1 MGLLGNVAEWA
12 SLRPDLMQEQYVAI
26 FACLLRSDSDGIEVR
41 IHNFKIKILQEI
53 LFLLRTY
60 TKLKNFKNLF

>member
-12 SLRPDLMQEQYVAI
+12 SLRSDLMQEQYVSI

-41 IHNFKIKILQEI
+41 IIIKLI
-53 LFLLRTY
+53 LFD
-60 TKLKNFKNLF
+60 N